1 MTPKVKIIIEQL
13 ARMRVAG
20 IRDNIIA
27 AKLGMTQSGLSRILA
42 LPEYQ
47 ELEQAVLMGT
57 VSKMDQALA
66 GRADAMKDYLRQGVP
81 AALRALVETVTQTKD
96 LRARL
101 SAASELLDR
110 DPDKN
115 FSKGV
120 SRIDETAPAV
130 SERML
135 DSIAEGADVVAT
147 AVGTKRI
154 N

>member
-1 MTPKVKIIIEQL
+1 
-13 ARMRVAG
+13 MRVAG

-27 AKLGMTQSGLSRILA
+27 AKLGMTQSGLSRIVA

-47 ELEQAVLMGT
+47 ELEEAVLMGT

-66 GRADAMKDYLRQGVP
+66 GRADAMKEYLRQGVP
-81 AALRALVETVTQTKD
+81 VALRALVETVSQTKD

-115 FSKGV
+115 FVKGAA
-120 SRIDETAPAV
+120 RIDDHAP
-130 SERML
+130 SLNEKFL
-135 DSIAEGADVVAT
+135 DSVTAGADAVAT
-147 AVGTKRI
+147 NATNKRVM
-154 N
+154 